1 MTQTLGC
8 LTPITAKP
16 AGSQQNKQSS
26 YENFGVS
33 DDYESL
39 DMQNIGTSTYESL
52 QLNIKDSEY
61 YNETFALNIQE
72 NDKDN
77 NKCPKNLELEGI
89 MIN

>member
-1 MTQTLGC
+1 M
-8 LTPITAKP
+8 
-16 AGSQQNKQSS
+16 
-26 YENFGVS
+26 S

>member
-1 MTQTLGC
+1 
-8 LTPITAKP
+8 
-16 AGSQQNKQSS
+16 
-26 YENFGVS
+26 
-33 DDYESL
+33 
-39 DMQNIGTSTYESL
+39 MQNIGTSTYESL